1 MTSFLIRHP
10 VFTIV
15 LNALVFL
22 IGFLCWNQLELQEYP
37 YIEKPVLTVDTFYS
51 NASAELVETAITD
64 PLEDLLGGVEGLK
77 SMSSDS
83 RSEHSYID
91 LKFKEGTSLDKA
103 MTSVR
108 DVLSMAQDRL
118 PNGVKAPTIQRGSC
132 CNEFP
137 FIAITLSSSKMDAAE
152 LTHFAN
158 LHIKNR
164 FRGLKGVAAVD
175 LWAQPYVMNIGLDS
189 KKMKNFGINCHNVIK
204 TLGEF
209 NISMPA
215 GKFQMEVPVTFDL
228 TLKNVDDFKNLV
240 IKNDAG
246 QSVFLQY
253 IATIELGI
261 QSDSSRQH
269 VNGKPGIIVAIRK
282 VREANPLQVASE
294 VRETLSQL
302 QKQLDQHVTMHL
314 AVDQSK
320 VISQSL
326 NNIRS
331 ALIESIILVFL
342 VVFVFLG
349 NWRSALIPL
358 ITIPLSIVGSFFFYF
373 LLGISLN
380 VLTMLAIV
388 LAVGLVVDD
397 AIVVENIQRRL
408 EQGQKPLDAAL
419 EGSREILFPIL
430 SMTFTLASVYA
441 PIAFIQGGLGQLFAE
456 FSIALAGAVIVSGF
470 VALTLSPM
478 MCAYLIK
485 PSEAHSSFDF
495 IEKKLA
501 LWIPYYQNS
510 LRTFLNINLRIAGRY
525 GLGLLVV
532 IALLCYLLPKEITP
546 NEDRGFVGVYV
557 PPVLGKGLDATAAYI
572 AIVEKETS
580 KISEASDTLM
590 SMGHWGGNVM
600 TPLKDWN
607 DRKRSAEEIR
617 LSLKKT
623 FCDFPSLEIDC
634 WTSNSGLPGLDRIG
648 SSTSIQM
655 IIQSHASYP
664 ELISHLDS
672 LRKKLAKTDRFE
684 SVHHKLRLSGP
695 AYRIHANNKYFVDMG
710 LDAKT
715 VSETLEIFQGGHRR
729 FEFLYEGMNYPIAI
743 KGNPVP
749 WSLDELYITNNK
761 GKSISLG
768 AFLTLKESTLPKRLN
783 HYNRMRSAIF
793 EVELKPGQSIYQGL
807 NYLTDFMKENLP
819 PTLKMEWDESVQ
831 LFLETSNTMVTLCF
845 LALIFIY
852 AILAMQF
859 ESWIDPL
866 IIMVTVPLASVGA
879 FLLLW
884 VFGQSLNI
892 YSQIGLITLIGL
904 ITKHGILLV
913 EFANKAIATGEKAAE
928 AICKACSLRLRPILM
943 TTAAMLLGAL
953 PLIFA
958 SGAGSEAR
966 RAIGFV
972 LVGGL
977 SVGTL
982 LTLYVL
988 PYIYIQVKS
997 YSLSSK

>member
-1 MTSFLIRHP
+1 MTSFLIHRP
-10 VFTIV
+10 IFAIV

-22 IGFLCWNQLELQEYP
+22 VGFLCWNQLELEEYP
-37 YIEKPVLTVDTFYS
+37 HIERPVFQISAFYS
-51 NASAELVETAITD
+51 NASAELVETAITN
-64 PLEDLLGGVEGLK
+64 PLEDLLAGVEGLK
-77 SMSSDS
+77 SMSSES
-83 RSEHSYID
+83 RFEHSFID
-91 LKFKEGTSLDKA
+91 LKFKEGTSLDRA
-103 MTSVR
+103 MILVR
-108 DVLSMAQDRL
+108 DALSMAQDML
-118 PNGVKAPTIQRGSC
+118 PNGVKSPTIQRGDC
-132 CNEFP
+132 CSEYP
-137 FIAITLSSSKMDAAE
+137 FMAITLSSPTMNSAE

-158 LHIKNR
+158 LHIKNN
-164 FRGLKGVAAVD
+164 FRGLKGVAAVE

-189 KKMKNFGINCHNVIK
+189 KKMKNFGINCNNVIK
-204 TLGEF
+204 ALGDF
-209 NISMPA
+209 NVSIPA

-228 TLKNVDDFKNLV
+228 RLKNIDDFKNLV
-240 IKNDAG
+240 IKSDSG
-246 QSVFLQY
+246 KSVFLQY

-261 QSDSSRQH
+261 QSDSMRQH
-269 VNGKPGIIVAIRK
+269 VDGKPGIILAIRK
-282 VREANPLQVASE
+282 AKEENPLQVASE
-294 VRETLSQL
+294 VRETFAKL
-302 QKQLDQHVTMHL
+302 QKQVDQHVTMRL
-314 AVDQSK
+314 AADQSK

-326 NNIRS
+326 NNIRF

-342 VVFVFLG
+342 VVLAFLG

-397 AIVVENIQRRL
+397 AIVVIENIHRRL
-408 EQGQKPLDAAL
+408 DQGQKALDAAL

-430 SMTFTLASVYA
+430 AMTFTLASVYA
-441 PIAFIQGGLGQLFAE
+441 PIAFIQGALGKLFAE
-456 FSIALAGAVIVSGF
+456 FAIALAGAVIVSGF

-478 MCAYLIK
+478 MCAYLIR
-485 PSEAHSSFDF
+485 PSETHSSFDF

-510 LRTFLNINLRIAGRY
+510 LSSFLNINLRVIGRY
-525 GLGLLVV
+525 ALGLLGL
-532 IALLCYLLPKEITP
+532 IAFFYYLLPKEITP

-557 PPVLGKGLDATAAYI
+557 PSVPGKNLDAIEAYL

-580 KISEASDTLM
+580 KIPEASDSFV
-590 SMGHWGGNVM
+590 SMGQWGGNALVL
-600 TPLKDWN
+600 LKDWN
-607 DRKRSAEEIR
+607 DRGRSTEEIR
-617 LSLKKT
+617 LSLKKALRN
-623 FCDFPSLEIDC
+623 FPSLDIDC
-634 WTSNSGLPGLDRIG
+634 WTSNSGLPGFDKIG
-648 SSTSIQM
+648 SPTSVQV

-664 ELISHLDS
+664 ELISHLDN
-672 LRKKLAKTDRFE
+672 LRKKLAKTDHFE

-695 AYRIHANNKYFVDMG
+695 AYRIHANNKYLVDMG
-710 LDAKT
+710 LDPKK
-715 VSETLEIFQGGHRR
+715 VSETLEIFQGGCQR
-729 FEFLYEGMNYPIAI
+729 FEFLFEEINYPISI
-743 KGNPVP
+743 KGNPMP
-749 WSLDELYITNNK
+749 WSLDELYITNDK
-761 GKSISLG
+761 GDSISFG
-768 AFLTLKESTLPKRLN
+768 AFLTLEESTLPKRLTHHN
-783 HYNRMRSAIF
+783 QMRSAIF
-793 EVELKPGQSIYQGL
+793 QAELKPGQSIYQGL
-807 NYLTDFMKENLP
+807 NYLTGFMKENLP
-819 PTLKMEWDESVQ
+819 ANLKMEWEESLQ
-831 LFLETSNTMVTLCF
+831 LFLETSNTMASLCF

-859 ESWIDPL
+859 ESWIDPF

-879 FLLLW
+879 FFLLW
-884 VFGQSLNI
+884 LFGQSLNI

-913 EFANKAIATGEKAAE
+913 EFANKAISKGEKASE
-928 AICKACSLRLRPILM
+928 AIRKGCLLRLRPILM

-997 YSLSSK
+997 WRSN